1 MRFRTFSLMVIFA
14 LIIASCSSPT
24 PPTEVPPKVSEPTV
38 AAPTEAPTV
47 IPQPTEAPTEVPTEV
62 PTKAVK
68 SIEEAKSATIQVEA
82 QGSFVDPEFG
92 QLLNTAGRG
101 SGFIIDPSGI
111 AVTNNHV
118 VTGSALIK
126 VWVGGSTKPLNARI
140 LGVSE
145 CWDLAVIDI
154 EGEDFP
160 YFDWYSGKTDPGVE
174 VYAAGFPLG
183 DPEYTLTKGIIS
195 KANAYGETSWASVD
209 AVIEHD
215 ARIRGGNS
223 GGPLLST
230 DAKVVGINYAGS
242 DQFDYNFAINSAIA
256 LPVIEKLRSGIDYE
270 SLGVNGSAISN
281 EDGSTT
287 GIWVASVKSGSPAD
301 KTGIKGGDII
311 TKLEGLVL
319 ATDGT
324 MSSYCDI
331 LRTRS
336 ASDTFSVQVL
346 RFATQEVLEGQING
360 RALEQAFSFAQQLTE
375 QTDVTP
381 VPSTGQTTGGYVTV
395 QDDSGSIQITIP
407 DRWTQVNGSN
417 WVDGDLVLGA
427 SITAAADVEA
437 FTYEYYEP
445 GVFFAAS
452 DEIAKLGGYVQL
464 LDVYRESYRN
474 DCELT
479 GRYDYADSA
488 FEGKYDLYTSCLG
501 EENALFVL
509 SARPINNPT
518 SFLATLVVNMMTDA
532 DFEALDQIL
541 ASFDV
546 VGSLP

>member
-1 MRFRTFSLMVIFA
+1 MRTRIFVIIVLFA
-14 LIIASCSSPT
+14 LVVTSCAGPT
-24 PPTEVPPKVSEPTV
+24 IPKETPTESPKTTEALPL
-38 AAPTEAPTV
+38 PTEAPTS
-47 IPQPTEAPTEVPTEV
+47 TSAPTNL
-62 PTKAVK
+62 PTKVIK
-68 SIEEAKSATIQVEA
+68 SIDEAKTATIQIEA
-82 QGSFVDPEFG
+82 QGSFVDPEVG
-92 QLLNTAGRG
+92 QMLNSAGRG

-126 VWVGGSTKPLNARI
+126 VWVGGETKARNAKI

-160 YFDWYSGKTDPGVE
+160 YFEWYAGKTDPGVE
-174 VYAAGFPLG
+174 VYSAGFPLG

-195 KANAYGETSWASVD
+195 KANASGETSWASVD

-215 ARIRGGNS
+215 ARIRSGNS

-230 DAKVVGINYAGS
+230 DGKVIGINYAGS
-242 DQFDYNFAINSAIA
+242 DQYDTNYAINSAIA
-256 LPVIEKLRSGIDYE
+256 RPVISKLQSGTDFE
-270 SLGVNGSAISN
+270 SIGVNGTAIAS

-301 KTGIKGGDII
+301 KAGVKGGDII

-324 MSSYCDI
+324 MSDYCDI

-336 ASDTFSVQVL
+336 ATDTYAIQIL
-346 RFATQEVLEGQING
+346 RFASQEVLEGQING
-360 RALEQAFSFAQQLTE
+360 RALEQSFSFAQQLSEDTS
-375 QTDVTP
+375 TTP
-381 VPSTGQTTGGYVTV
+381 VPSTDPATGGYVTV
-395 QDDSGSIQITIP
+395 HDDSGALQISIP
-407 DRWTQVNGSN
+407 AEWSQVDGQN

-427 SITAAADVEA
+427 SITASADVKA
-437 FTYEYYEP
+437 FTNEYYQP
-445 GVFFAAS
+445 GVFFGAS
-452 DEIAKLGGYVQL
+452 DQIAKLGGYVQL
-464 LDVYRESYRN
+464 LDVYRESYRK
-474 DCELT
+474 DCELNT
-479 GRYDYADSA
+479 RNDYVDSA
-488 FEGKYDLYTSCLG
+488 FEGKYDIFTNCLG
-501 EENALFVL
+501 NSNTMIVL

-518 SFLATLVVNMMTDA
+518 SMLIVVVVNMISDA
-532 DFEALDQIL
+532 DFAALDEII
-541 ASFDV
+541 ATFDV

>member
-1 MRFRTFSLMVIFA
+1 MRIRTFSLMVIFT

-24 PPTEVPPKVSEPTV
+24 PPTEVPPKVSEPIV
-38 AAPTEAPTV
+38 AAPTDASTS
-47 IPQPTEAPTEVPTEV
+47 IPQPTEAPTEVPT
-62 PTKAVK
+62 KSVK
-68 SIEEAKSATIQVEA
+68 SIGEAKSATIQVEA

-92 QLLNTAGRG
+92 QMLNTAGRG

-160 YFDWYSGKTDPGVE
+160 YFDWYQGKTDPGVE

-256 LPVIEKLRSGIDYE
+256 LPVIEKLRTGADYE
-270 SLGVNGSAISN
+270 SLGVNGTAISN

-301 KTGIKGGDII
+301 KAGIKGGDII

-336 ASDTFSVQVL
+336 ASDTYSVQVL
-346 RFATQEVLEGQING
+346 RFASQEVLEGQING
-360 RALEQAFSFAQQLTE
+360 RALEQAFSFAQQLSVQAE
-375 QTDVTP
+375 VTP
-381 VPSTGQTTGGYVTV
+381 VPSTEQPVGGYVTV
-395 QDDSGSIQITIP
+395 QDESGAIQISIP
-407 DRWTQVNGSN
+407 ASWTQVDGAN
-417 WVDGDLVLGA
+417 WADGNLVLGA
-427 SITAAADVEA
+427 SITAAADLEA

-488 FEGKYDLYTSCLG
+488 FEGKYDLYTGCLG
-501 EENALFVL
+501 QENALFVL

-518 SFLATLVVNMMTDA
+518 SFLVTVLVNMISDA
-532 DFEALDQIL
+532 DFEALDEIL
-541 ASFDV
+541 ATFDV
-546 VGSLP
+546 VGTLP

>member
-1 MRFRTFSLMVIFA
+1 MRIRILAFVIIIS

-24 PPTEVPPKVSEPTV
+24 PPTETPPKVVEPTAVV
-38 AAPTEAPTV
+38 ALPTEAPTSTP
-47 IPQPTEAPTEVPTEV
+47 IPTEVPTEI
-62 PTKAVK
+62 PTKAIK
-68 SIEEAKSATIQVEA
+68 TIDEAKSATIQIEA

-92 QLLNTAGRG
+92 QQLNSAGRG

-126 VWVGGSTKPLNARI
+126 VWVGGSTKPLNAKV

-154 EGEDFP
+154 EGDDFP
-160 YFDWYSGKTDPGVE
+160 FFNWYTGKTDPGVE
-174 VYAAGFPLG
+174 VYSAGFPLG

-195 KANAYGETSWASVD
+195 KANANGETNWASVD

-215 ARIRGGNS
+215 ARIRAGNS

-230 DAKVVGINYAGS
+230 EGKVVGINYAGS
-242 DQFDYNFAINSAIA
+242 NQYDTNYAINSAIA
-256 LPVIEKLRSGIDYE
+256 LPVIEKLRSGVDFE
-270 SLGVNGSAISN
+270 SIGVNGSAIAS

-301 KTGIKGGDII
+301 KSGIEGGDII

-336 ASDTFSVQVL
+336 ATDTYSVEIL
-346 RFATQEVLEGQING
+346 RYASQEVLEGQING
-360 RALEQAFSFAQQLTE
+360 RALEQSFSFAE
-375 QTDVTP
+375 QISEDTSSTPAVSTD
-381 VPSTGQTTGGYVTV
+381 QTTGGYITV
-395 QDDSGSIQITIP
+395 QDDSGAIQMSIP
-407 DRWTQVNGSN
+407 AEWAQVDGQK

-427 SITAAADVEA
+427 SITAAADVDA
-437 FTYEYYEP
+437 FISEYYEP
-445 GVFFAAS
+445 GVFFGAS
-452 DEIAKLGGYVQL
+452 DQIAKLGGYVQL
-464 LDVYRESYRN
+464 LDVYRETYRK
-474 DCELT
+474 DCELV
-479 GRYDYADSA
+479 GRYDYSDSA
-488 FEGKYDLYTSCLG
+488 FEGKYDLYTNCLSQA
-501 EENALFVL
+501 NTMVVL

-518 SFLATLVVNMMTDA
+518 SMLITVLVNMMTDA
-532 DFEALDQIL
+532 DFEALDEVL
-541 ASFDV
+541 ATFDV